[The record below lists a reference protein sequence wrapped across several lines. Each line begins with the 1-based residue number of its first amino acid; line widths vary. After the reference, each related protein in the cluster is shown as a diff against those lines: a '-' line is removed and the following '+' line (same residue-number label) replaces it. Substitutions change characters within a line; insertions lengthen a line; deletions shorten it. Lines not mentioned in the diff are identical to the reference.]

1 MEGAKPLPRPPQRAK
16 SPYDT
21 KRSGREVQ
29 QPSGLLDRGEPY
41 QGVPRRTQSCS
52 TRLPNKNRA
61 ARRNDKRFDSLAR
74 FSYLLTFSIPKILRA
89 LSSVA
94 AQPVARLIKLDAKKT
109 AAAAWERR
117 HAAAGAVFALDK
129 LAVRHAAIS
138 LKLRPRGHP
147 RAACGPP
154 FFCFGLRPRRN
165 GVGFRFLRK
174 ARKGLCPFHPH
185 HLLKKVDENFAY
197 ATCQALPFTRPS
209 QSSDR
214 SADGT
219 GKFRPTAPP
228 GPRPGSGT
236 RCRR

>member
-94 AQPVARLIKLDAKKT
+94 AQPVARLINLNAKKT
-109 AAAAWERR
+109 AAATRERR
-117 HAAAGAVFALDK
+117 HAAAGAVLRFGL
-129 LAVRHAAIS
+129 VRSASCRNFEKIAAAGTSAGGLRAAFFLFWVAPEAQRGWIS
-138 LKLRPRGHP
+138 LSAESEEGALPLP
-147 RAACGPP
+147 SPPP
-154 FFCFGLRPRRN
+154 FEKG
-165 GVGFRFLRK
+165 GRK
-174 ARKGLCPFHPH
+174 LC
-185 HLLKKVDENFAY
+185 LCYL
-197 ATCQALPFTRPS
+197 
-209 QSSDR
+209 
-214 SADGT
+214 
-219 GKFRPTAPP
+219 P
-228 GPRPGSGT
+228 GPTIHPAFAIF
-236 RCRR
+236 